1 MRLDPLTRDYR
12 AFIEELVT
20 VLQAENT
27 RYYLDTSLL
36 MWLVRVGAAARS
48 EFIAWCD
55 NRPAK
60 TVRVPVWAAHELHR
74 HLVGGSVSR
83 NVQTTLDEIAG
94 KYREFARLAVERA
107 EEAICLAKGHAGRA
121 GYIGEVQQWLAR
133 LPQLTSVVAASDSQI
148 RQAAEEVIGFVN
160 ERVLVTDIAPFVEKL
175 SLTGEFR
182 FSHHIPPGFH
192 DKKVENRYGDVII
205 WEEMLADLVRSEG
218 QDAPGQAVLIS
229 RDQKTDWVS
238 AASYLRDQD
247 GTERRAS
254 REYELD
260 VSRPLPLLL
269 HEFAKR
275 SVAERLYVTH
285 PSFLANVLEYGARR
299 RGEPSGVGQWLAAFY
314 APDVLDRLGG
324 IALATAAAAADAGP
338 APPAPMETGS
348 PAAPGDMAAP
358 VPEGAPEAAFD
369 FQGESP
375 ATVMAPV
382 VVEEIQRY
390 QSALP
395 AEQPDL
401 IEQWAGEVQQ
411 NTVSPF
417 KFGRILADLSI
428 GDFPGWPQQ
437 ISAVITQL
445 STLLQPEK
453 LNRVV
458 LAILTSI
465 YFDSYAE
472 LRRRPQVYLGTSVLA
487 LETSAHLK
495 GAFATLNRFLR
506 EADATV
512 PYLPGA
518 ARPRVPFKIDIVPGS
533 GKVPNRIRD
542 IRLGAQTALAE
553 NLSPDNPRLL
563 STLLGRS
570 PADGCTGLEL
580 RALIAREYLV
590 PHDLMSAADDRKK
603 LTWDAEAGLVT
614 LDTGSEGG
622 LSVLAEEDENG

>member
-12 AFIEELVT
+12 AFVEELVE

-27 RYYLDTSLL
+27 RYYLDTSSL
-36 MWLVRVGAAARS
+36 MWLVRVGSAARG
-48 EFIAWCD
+48 EFIAWC
-55 NRPAK
+55 NSRPAN

-74 HLVGGSVSR
+74 HLVDESVSR
-83 NVQTTLDEIAG
+83 NVQTTLNEITG

-107 EEAICLAKGHAGRA
+107 EEAACLAKGHAGRA

-160 ERVLVTDIAPFVEKL
+160 ERVLATDIAPFIEKL

-218 QDAPGQAVLIS
+218 EDAPGQAILVS

-247 GTERRAS
+247 GTERRPN

-260 VSRPLPLLL
+260 VTRPLPLLL
-269 HEFAKR
+269 HELASR

-285 PSFLANVLEYGARR
+285 PSFLANVLEFGARR
-299 RGEPSGVGQWLAAFY
+299 RREPSGVTQWLAAFY

-324 IALATAAAAADAGP
+324 IALAVAAAAADAGQ
-338 APPAPMETGS
+338 APPAPMEAGS
-348 PAAPGDMAAP
+348 PPAPRDMAAP
-358 VPEGAPEAAFD
+358 EHVVD
-369 FQGESP
+369 FGGESP
-375 ATVMAPV
+375 ASVMVQV
-382 VVEEIQRY
+382 VVEDIERY
-390 QSALP
+390 RNALP
-395 AEQPDL
+395 AEHPDL
-401 IEQWAGEVQQ
+401 INQWVGEVQQ
-411 NTVSPF
+411 NTLSPF
-417 KFGRILADLSI
+417 KFGRILADLSV
-428 GDFPGWPQQ
+428 GNFPGWPQQ
-437 ISAVITQL
+437 LSAVVTQL
-445 STLLQPEK
+445 PTLLEPEK
-453 LNRVV
+453 VNRVV
-458 LAILTSI
+458 LAILTSV
-465 YFDSYAE
+465 YFDSYGE
-472 LRRRPQVYLGTSVLA
+472 LRQRPQVYLGTAALA

-495 GAFATLNRFLR
+495 GAFVTLHRFLQ
-506 EADATV
+506 EADALL

-518 ARPRVPFKIDIVPGS
+518 DRAGVPFKIEFIPGGGRAPS
-533 GKVPNRIRD
+533 PIRD

-563 STLLGRS
+563 STLLRR
-570 PADGCTGLEL
+570 PAADGCTGVEL

-590 PHDLMSAADDRKK
+590 PPDLMSVSEDRKK
-603 LTWDAEAGLVT
+603 LTWEPETGLVT

-622 LSVLAEEDENG
+622 LSVLAEEDEDG